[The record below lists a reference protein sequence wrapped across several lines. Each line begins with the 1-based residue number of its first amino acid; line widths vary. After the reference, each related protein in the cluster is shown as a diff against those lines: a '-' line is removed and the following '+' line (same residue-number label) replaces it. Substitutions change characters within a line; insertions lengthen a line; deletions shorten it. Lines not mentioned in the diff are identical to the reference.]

1 MNAVCVVD
9 VIRSAILFL
18 FSHSPRSA
26 FIVKFD
32 HFCPWVGNA
41 VGAMNHKFFVL
52 FVGYTMVSCILSLV
66 HIFIRALH
74 CGWVM
79 DDSADSTEG
88 GNQPNELEGGD
99 GTEDE
104 DRRFLGTTYLEEC
117 SGYYNSYA
125 TLILLVV
132 AVVFMVFTCCM
143 LFEQIEAIET
153 NTSKIARMK
162 MAVGQAGTELT

>member
-1 MNAVCVVD
+1 MLCLVLSSSLNA
-9 VIRSAILFL
+9 A
-18 FSHSPRSA
+18 
-26 FIVKFD
+26 VKFD

-52 FVGYTMVSCILSLV
+52 FVGYTMLSCMLSLV
-66 HIFIRALH
+66 HIFIRAMH

-79 DDSADSTEG
+79 DDSDDSASEG
-88 GNQPNELEGGD
+88 NHQANELDGD
-99 GTEDE
+99 GTEDQ
-104 DRRFLGTTYLEEC
+104 DRFLEKTYLDEC
-117 SGYYNSYA
+117 AGYYNNYA
-125 TLILLVV
+125 TLILLIV

-153 NTSKIARMK
+153 NMSKIARMK